1 MKKLFILLI
10 IIISYIKL
18 PAQTI
23 PSFISD
29 SLDIYVNRGLQN
41 WQIPGAAVLVVKDG
55 KVVVAKGYGVKEL
68 RTNEKVDE
76 NTLFMIGSNTKAFTG
91 TALAL
96 LEQEGKLKLED
107 RVIKYLP
114 DFKMKDEWVT
124 NHLNLLDIVSHRMGL
139 ETFQGDFMYWTSDL
153 TADEVIEKF
162 GKLTPKYE
170 FRTKYG
176 YTNAGYALAGKVIE
190 KVSGIS
196 WAEFVKEKIFKPLE
210 MSSSVPL
217 SEDFMKAKNIAK
229 PHTFVNG
236 KMSAI
241 PIQNIDN
248 LAPCGSIGSSINDLS
263 HWLIAQLDSG
273 KYNDQKVIPYQAIQK
288 TRQLLSI
295 ERRVR
300 HPYNKTHYSLYGMGW
315 AFQDY
320 EGRELVMHTGG
331 VNGFVTSV
339 TLIPEEKLGIVV
351 LTNTDQNAFFQS
363 LKWEIL
369 DAYLGLPYRNY
380 DSTFYAGFLKRQEMN
395 EKWLKEVRDS
405 VAMNIK
411 PELDLSAFEGK
422 YIHDV
427 YGFAELKM
435 LSDDSNP
442 ELKHKLILE
451 LTLEH
456 HSNLKGKLEYIGKN
470 RFLCTYSDPTYGIKV
485 FPFEIENGKVKSF
498 DLYVD
503 DFIDYEAYKFVK
515 VQNK

>member
-18 PAQTI
+18 SAQTI

-68 RTNEKVDE
+68 GTNDKVDE

-96 LEQEGKLKLED
+96 LEQERKLKLED

-124 NHLNLLDIVSHRMGL
+124 SHLNLLDIVSHRMGL

-190 KVSGIS
+190 KVSGKS
-196 WAEFVKEKIFKPLE
+196 WAEFVKDKIFKPLE

-217 SEDFMKAKNIAK
+217 SEDFLRAKNIAK
-229 PHTFVNG
+229 PHTFVSG
-236 KMSAI
+236 KMSVI

-273 KYNDQKVIPYQAIQK
+273 KYNNQKVIPYQAIQK

-380 DSTFYAGFLKRQEMN
+380 DSTFYAGFLKRQKKKK
-395 EKWLKEVRDS
+395 KWLKEVRDS
-405 VAMNIK
+405 
-411 PELDLSAFEGK
+411 
-422 YIHDV
+422 
-427 YGFAELKM
+427 
-435 LSDDSNP
+435 
-442 ELKHKLILE
+442 
-451 LTLEH
+451 
-456 HSNLKGKLEYIGKN
+456 
-470 RFLCTYSDPTYGIKV
+470 
-485 FPFEIENGKVKSF
+485 
-498 DLYVD
+498 
-503 DFIDYEAYKFVK
+503 
-515 VQNK
+515 

>member
-1 MKKLFILLI
+1 MKNIKIILVFTLVLLI
-10 IIISYIKL
+10 DCFS
-18 PAQTI
+18 QTI
-23 PSFISD
+23 PTFITD
-29 SLDIYVNRGLQN
+29 SLDTYVNRGLQQ

-55 KVVVAKGYGVKEL
+55 QIVVAKGYGVKEL
-68 RTNEKVDE
+68 GTNDKVDA

-96 LEQEGKLKLED
+96 LKQDGKLNLED
-107 RVIKYLP
+107 KVVKYLP

-124 NHLNLLDIVSHRMGL
+124 QHLNLLDIVSHRMGF

-153 TADEVIEKF
+153 TADEVIQKF
-162 GKLTPKYE
+162 GMLTPKYD

-176 YTNAGYALAGKVIE
+176 YTNAGYAIAGKVIE
-190 KVSGIS
+190 KVSGLT

-210 MSSSVPL
+210 MDRTVPL
-217 SEDFMKAKNIAK
+217 SVDFMKAENIAR
-229 PHTFVNG
+229 PHTFVDG
-236 KMSAI
+236 KMSVI
-241 PIQNIDN
+241 PIQDIDN

-263 HWLIAQLDSG
+263 HWIIAQLDSG
-273 KYNDQKVIPYQAIQK
+273 KYNDQTVIPFSVIQK

-295 ERRVR
+295 QRRVR

-320 EGRELVMHTGG
+320 EGREIVMHTGG

-339 TLIPEEKLGIVV
+339 TLIPEEKLGVVV

-363 LKWEIL
+363 LKWEII

-380 DSTFYAGFLKRQEMN
+380 DSTFYAGFVKRQEAN
-395 EKWLKEVRDS
+395 NKWLKEVRDS

-411 PELDLSAFEGK
+411 PELSLSEFEGK
-422 YIHDV
+422 YKHEV
-427 YGFAELKM
+427 YGFAELKKVG
-435 LSDDSNP
+435 D
-442 ELKHKLILE
+442 KLE

-456 HSNLKGKLEYIGKN
+456 HSKLKGLLEYIGNN

-515 VQNK
+515 Q

>member
-1 MKKLFILLI
+1 MKKLFITFI
-10 IIISYIKL
+10 IIFSYINL
-18 PAQTI
+18 PAQEI
-23 PSFISD
+23 PSFITD

-41 WQIPGAAVLVVKDG
+41 WQIPGAAVLIVKDG

-68 RTNEKVDE
+68 GTYDKVDE

-96 LEQEGKLKLED
+96 LEEESKLKLD
-107 RVIKYLP
+107 DKVIKYLP

-162 GKLTPKYE
+162 GKLTPKYD

-176 YTNAGYALAGKVIE
+176 YTNAGYAIAGKVIE
-190 KVSGIS
+190 KVSGLS
-196 WAEFVKEKIFKPLE
+196 WGEFVKEKIFKPLE
-210 MSSSVPL
+210 MKRTVPL
-217 SEDFMKAKNIAK
+217 SVDFMNADNIAK
-229 PHTFVNG
+229 PHSLVEG
-236 KMSAI
+236 KMSVI

-273 KYNDQKVIPYQAIQK
+273 KYNNESVIPFSAIQK

-320 EGRELVMHTGG
+320 EGREIVMHTGG
-331 VNGFVTSV
+331 VNGFVTSL
-339 TLIPEEKLGIVV
+339 TLVPEEKLGIVV

-380 DSTFYAGFLKRQEMN
+380 DSTFYAAFLKRQEAN

-405 VAMNIK
+405 VSLDLE
-411 PELDLSAFEGK
+411 PELDLSEFEGK
-422 YIHDV
+422 YLHDV
-427 YGFAELKM
+427 YGFAELKKI
-435 LSDDSNP
+435 SDDSNTV
-442 ELKHKLILE
+442 LKHKPELE

-456 HSNLKGKLEYIGKN
+456 HSKLKGKLEYIGNN

-503 DFIDYEAYKFVK
+503 DFIDYQAYKFVK
-515 VQNK
+515 Q